1 RTRLRTVAVRVVR
14 IHTVEEEMRYDTPYF
29 AVEAGR
35 PVQVVL
41 INEDLMP
48 HNLVITAPDSIREV
62 AELAG
67 QLGPTDGVKGKQY
80 VPKTNLV
87 LQATSM
93 VPGRASEALTFT
105 APTEPGEYP
114 FVCTFPRHWQRMN
127 GVMVVVKDL
136 DAWQKNPTPPKD
148 PIGSNRS
155 FVKKW
160 AIDDFS
166 AELEEDFKGASEAV
180 GAKLFNEGTCAQCHK
195 LDGEGGAVGPD
206 LAEVFKR
213 QKNDRVAVLR
223 EILDPSY
230 KIDPKYEV
238 HLIQTFDGLTI
249 SGIITS
255 QDQNQITIIA
265 NPENPKPTTILRDD
279 IEAMKKTASSLMPKA
294 LLDNF
299 QKDEILEL
307 LNYIQSKQK

>member
-1 RTRLRTVAVRVVR
+1 
-14 IHTVEEEMRYDTPYF
+14 M
-29 AVEAGR
+29 GR
-35 PVQVVL
+35 
-41 INEDLMP
+41 E
-48 HNLVITAPDSIREV
+48 
-62 AELAG
+62 
-67 QLGPTDGVKGKQY
+67 

-148 PIGSNRS
+148 PVGSNRS

-160 AIDDFS
+160 TIDDFS
-166 AELEEDFKGASEAV
+166 AELGEDFKGASEAV

-213 QKNDRVAVLR
+213 QKNDRVA
-223 EILDPSY
+223 
-230 KIDPKYEV
+230 
-238 HLIQTFDGLTI
+238 
-249 SGIITS
+249 
-255 QDQNQITIIA
+255 
-265 NPENPKPTTILRDD
+265 ENGFP
-279 IEAMKKTASSLMPKA
+279 
-294 LLDNF
+294 F
-299 QKDEILEL
+299 C
-307 LNYIQSKQK
+307 